1 MVKKSTLILRSLGL
15 SDSDRRLPV
24 KKLEDKLFKD
34 GSDRLWVLTYLEGA
48 VQLQEASSG
57 EQKKATHLSDLV
69 VFYSEHEFDLYL
81 KKISEDELS

>member
-1 MVKKSTLILRSLGL
+1 ME
-15 SDSDRRLPV
+15 DR
-24 KKLEDKLFKD
+24 LFKD
-34 GSDRLWVLTYLEGA
+34 ASDRLWVLTYLEGA
-48 VQLQEASSG
+48 VQLRESLSG

>member
-1 MVKKSTLILRSLGL
+1 VVKKSTLILRSLGL

-24 KKLEDKLFKD
+24 QKLEDKLFKD

-48 VQLQEASSG
+48 VQLQEAASG

-69 VFYSEHEFDLYL
+69 VFYNEHEFDLYL